1 MPRRIDRSDEE
12 IQAALERFG
21 GIVGFAARHLGMSPR
36 TLSRRIDKNPDL
48 QLTQFHM
55 LEGITDHALGAV
67 IRRVHAGDMKACFW
81 WLNRFGADQG
91 FGRHRA
97 RCEVVEPAEV
107 ARRLREFA
115 KICPEI
121 VGDYEDT
128 DVSPAL

>member
-1 MPRRIDRSDEE
+1 MPKRIDRSDKE

-36 TLSRRIDKNPDL
+36 TLSRRIDTNPDL
-48 QLTQFHM
+48 QLTQFHIM
-55 LEGITDHALGAV
+55 EGITDDALGAV
-67 IRRVHAGDMKACFW
+67 IRRLHAGDSKVCFW
-81 WLNRFGADQG
+81 WLKRFGAERG
-91 FGRHRA
+91 YGCHRA
-97 RCEVVEPAEV
+97 ACEVVEPAEV

-121 VGDYEDT
+121 FGDCDDA

>member
-48 QLTQFHM
+48 QLTQFHI
-55 LEGITDHALGAV
+55 LEGITDHALGTV
-67 IRRVHAGDMKACFW
+67 IRRLHAGDIKACFW
-81 WLNRFGADQG
+81 WLDRFGAERRNG
-91 FGRHRA
+91 CHRVG
-97 RCEVVEPAEV
+97 CEVVEPAEM
-107 ARRLREFA
+107 ARRLQEFA

-121 VGDYEDT
+121 FGDYDDA